1 MSNSHEPQ
9 ISNVQLLV
17 LERIDETRNMSRY
30 YVLSIEPT
38 LFGDTG
44 LIRQWGRI
52 GAAGKRRIDL
62 HADGAKARIALDVW
76 LMRKLKRGYVL
87 GKSHARA

>member
-9 ISNVQLLV
+9 TLNLQLLV
-17 LERIDETRNMSRY
+17 LERIDDTRNMSRY

-44 LIRQWGRI
+44 VVRQWGRI
-52 GAAGKRRIDL
+52 GAAGQQRIDL
-62 HADGAKARIALDVW
+62 HSDGVKARIALDVW
-76 LMRKLKRGYVL
+76 LTRKLKRGYIL
-87 GKSHARA
+87 KKSQARA